1 MGKIIKIIKL
11 GTYLESVI
19 HVVTLGFGYRIS
31 KWIAVDLL
39 GFKSCYCCERK
50 QWLNRL
56 TNKEYDGMCNQI
68 KLF

>member
-1 MGKIIKIIKL
+1 MKDIGCKILL
-11 GTYLESVI
+11 GTRLAGLISI
-19 HVVTLGFGYRIS
+19 ISFGKGKDIS

-39 GFKSCYCCERK
+39 GFKSCGCCERE

-56 TNKEYDGMCNQI
+56 TCKSFDGKCNQI

>member
-1 MGKIIKIIKL
+1 MSNIGCKIKL
-11 GTYLESVI
+11 GTILAGI
-19 HVVTLGFGYRIS
+19 INAFTFGTGKHIS

-39 GFKSCYCCERK
+39 GFKSCGCCQRE

-56 TNKEYDGMCNQI
+56 TCKSFDGKCNEI